1 MRRSGLFVVRR
12 FLEAEGGG
20 DVTESNRFEGLVF
33 ALEAFDG
40 ADDLIHDALGG
51 VFAVEGL
58 EGVELVFREGGG
70 LAVAFE
76 QEVIDDG
83 AEGGGGGGGGE
94 AVFGR

>member
-40 ADDLIHDALGG
+40 ADDLIHDALGC

-70 LAVAFE
+70 QLRGRGFDEEDAGHGGCYALTKKAF
-76 QEVIDDG
+76 
-83 AEGGGGGGGGE
+83 
-94 AVFGR
+94 R